1 VSQINTFLSLSL
13 CIEEASLAYWKELAE
28 NRRKALQEAL
38 EENENL
44 HTRISDLEKEN
55 EMLEE
60 MVQEA
65 KTIAEVISVRAKMIE
80 DFILNPKEST

>member
-1 VSQINTFLSLSL
+1 
-13 CIEEASLAYWKELAE
+13 LAYWKELAE

-65 KTIAEVISVRAKMIE
+65 KTIAEVISVRARMIE
-80 DFILNPKEST
+80 DFILNPEESTS